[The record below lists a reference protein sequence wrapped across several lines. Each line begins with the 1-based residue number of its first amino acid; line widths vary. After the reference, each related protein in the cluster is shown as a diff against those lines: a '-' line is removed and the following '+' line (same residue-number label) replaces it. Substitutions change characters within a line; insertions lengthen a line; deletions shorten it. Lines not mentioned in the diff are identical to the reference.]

1 MIGCIIGA
9 GGNTIRALQ
18 KELNVQMK
26 IDKVDKSESDQ
37 EILTIRGV
45 TSKVFPAKVKIL
57 ELLADYLSN
66 CEELVVPDDIIP
78 MIVGKKGAKI
88 SQLREKYPD
97 AIIDIE
103 NTTVKIQSANYET
116 RQSIRDHLTDI
127 IKTNYTNNAPI
138 SSDVAIAMKGVRGND
153 IRSLFGILNLQ
164 FDISP
169 ESGIIKFRGSQES
182 VQKGMKAI
190 EAFCESNQMIEMVCQ
205 EDDFSS
211 IFNMGATDSTIKDIE
226 TKFNVEIRPNRK
238 DLSVRIRGEK
248 NAIEDAKKMIVAF
261 LEGDGDCGSKVFTID
276 PQSFASVIGKG
287 GITLKKFESD
297 NNVRI
302 DLLKT
307 KGCVRVR
314 GSVDCMSKA
323 ILEILKFVDEI
334 KVNSTISVNVLS
346 KDPIPETIL
355 QKTLEL
361 ASSIFQI
368 DISVDKLNIIF
379 RGHLHLVDEAKQF
392 VKEEFSGLSTF
403 SLTVPFDLLPTIE
416 KVEKELKIIESKN
429 VGVKIAFVKNVAVRN
444 KNSEN
449 LSLTING
456 NVKAVNSS
464 KVAVARLLKHHLPL
478 HFSVI
483 ELPSSCLKDMG
494 AAFIHETYEKNQVSL
509 TIDRSLKCVR
519 FFGNEKSMGI
529 VSEIIDAKF
538 QEWKKHHGSL
548 PIEDYMLPALI
559 GKNGSAIIALQK
571 ELNIKIHLN
580 RIAMLLEV
588 ESPSSSDTNT
598 LEEALV
604 ALEEKIS
611 NLKVHSWET
620 VIDVSL
626 IGLLVGKQGEY
637 SIQFN

>member
-26 IDKVDKSESDQ
+26 IDKVEKSESDQ

-66 CEELVVPDDIIP
+66 CEELIVPDDIIP
-78 MIVGKKGAKI
+78 MVVGKKGSKI
-88 SQLREKYPD
+88 TQLREKYPD

-127 IKTNYTNNAPI
+127 IKSNFTNNAPI
-138 SSDVAIAMKGVRGND
+138 SSDIAIAMKGARGND
-153 IRSLFGILNLQ
+153 IRSLFAILNLQ

-169 ESGIIKFRGSQES
+169 ELGIIKFRGSHEN
-182 VQKGMKAI
+182 VQKGMKSI
-190 EAFCESNQMIEMVCQ
+190 EAFCESNQMIEMVCL

-226 TKFNVEIRPNRK
+226 AKFMVEIRPNRK

-248 NAIEDAKKMIVAF
+248 NAIEDAKKSILDF
-261 LEGDGDCGSKVFTID
+261 LEGDGDCGSKVFAIN
-276 PQSFASVIGKG
+276 PQSFSSIIGKG
-287 GITLKKFESD
+287 GVTLKMFESD
-297 NNVRI
+297 NDVKI

-307 KGCVRVR
+307 KGCIRVR
-314 GSVDCMSKA
+314 GSVDSMQKT
-323 ILEILKFVDEI
+323 IFEILKFVDEI

-346 KDPIPETIL
+346 KDEIPESIL

-368 DISVDKLNIIF
+368 DISVDKSNITF
-379 RGHLHLVDEAKQF
+379 RGHLYLVDESKQF
-392 VKEEFSGLSTF
+392 LKEEFLGLSAF
-403 SLTVPFDLLPTIE
+403 SFAVPLDLLPA
-416 KVEKELKIIESKN
+416 VEKLEKEFKIIENKN
-429 VGVKIAFVKNVAVRN
+429 VGVKIAIVRN
-444 KNSEN
+444 TAVAKKNQEN
-449 LSLTING
+449 FNITING
-456 NVKAVNSS
+456 NIKAVNSS
-464 KVAVARLLKHHLPL
+464 KVAVAKLLKHHLPSN
-478 HFSVI
+478 FTVI

-494 AAFIHETYEKNQVSL
+494 TAFIHEIHEKYQVSL
-509 TIDRSLKCVR
+509 SIDRFLKCVR
-519 FFGNEKSMGI
+519 LFGDEKSMLI
-529 VSEIIDAKF
+529 VSDIIDSRLI
-538 QEWKKHHGSL
+538 EWKKHHGSL
-548 PIEDYMLPALI
+548 PIEDYMLPTII

-580 RIAMLLEV
+580 RIAMLLEI
-588 ESPSSSDTNT
+588 ESPSSSDSNV

-620 VIDVSL
+620 IIDTSL
-626 IGLLVGKQGEY
+626 IGLLVGKQG
-637 SIQFN
+637 QWLMK